1 MKEKKVKLIKDID
14 SSNNILWLLK
24 FFNGSYSTFSLFK
37 CREEHFIHSSNPY
50 NSYGQEH
57 LCSCGTQDRHCG
69 YSHRV
74 YILAVTYRQVV
85 TTGSSYNIVLGDG
98 VDERQTAKGKGIE
111 HLGRVR
117 GADRHFKRVPRS
129 NLIGT
134 I

>member
-1 MKEKKVKLIKDID
+1 MGRNIYVHVEHKTDIVATLI
-14 SSNNILWLLK
+14 
-24 FFNGSYSTFSLFK
+24 
-37 CREEHFIHSSNPY
+37 
-50 NSYGQEH
+50 
-57 LCSCGTQDRHCG
+57 
-69 YSHRV
+69 V

-98 VDERQTAKGKGIE
+98 VDERQTAKAKGIE